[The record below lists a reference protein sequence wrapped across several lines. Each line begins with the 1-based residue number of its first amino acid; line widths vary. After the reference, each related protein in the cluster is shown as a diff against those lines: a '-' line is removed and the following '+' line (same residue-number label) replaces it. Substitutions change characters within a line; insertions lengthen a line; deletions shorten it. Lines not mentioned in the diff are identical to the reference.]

1 MFIEVFMTNC
11 FFRYYIIHIKKDK
24 KGVQGMKIYTKTGD
38 KGTTSLIYGQRVAK
52 NYLRV
57 EAYGTCDETNSM
69 IGLALSYLNK
79 EFFQGKEIIE
89 KAYHK
94 IQTNLFHVGAELATP
109 KGKEVKWS
117 LSTAD
122 IEEMEKQID
131 EWNEV
136 LPPLTNFILP
146 GGHPAGAAFH
156 VARTTAR
163 RAERCAVTLG
173 EDVNPLVLA
182 YLNRLSDLLFVTARY
197 VNNQIGQKEQ
207 TLHS

>member
-1 MFIEVFMTNC
+1 MESSFGYIMYKNMVNNIFDFIGG
-11 FFRYYIIHIKKDK
+11 IK
-24 KGVQGMKIYTKTGD
+24 MKIYTKTGD

-52 NYLRV
+52 NDLRV
-57 EAYGTCDETNSM
+57 EAYGTCDETNSI

-79 EFFQGKEIIE
+79 ENFQGKEIIE
-89 KAYHK
+89 NEYHK

-117 LSTAD
+117 LASSD
-122 IEEMEKQID
+122 VEEMEKQID
-131 EWNEV
+131 DWNAS
-136 LPPLTNFILP
+136 LPELTNFILP

-197 VNNQIGQKEQ
+197 VNQQLGANEQ
-207 TLHS
+207 TLHGKS

>member
-1 MFIEVFMTNC
+1 
-11 FFRYYIIHIKKDK
+11 
-24 KGVQGMKIYTKTGD
+24 MKIYTKTGD
-38 KGTTSLIYGQRVAK
+38 KGTTSLVYGQRVAK
-52 NYLRV
+52 NDIRV

-79 EFFQGKEIIE
+79 ENFQEKEIIE
-89 KAYHK
+89 KVYHK

-117 LSTAD
+117 LKPED
-122 IEEMEKQID
+122 IEELERYID
-131 EWNEV
+131 AWDQT
-136 LPPLTNFILP
+136 LPQLTNFILP
-146 GGHPAGAAFH
+146 GGHPSGAAFH

-163 RAERCAVTLG
+163 RAERCAVALG
-173 EDVNPLVLA
+173 DDVNPLVLA

-197 VNNQIGQKEQ
+197 VNQLLGANEK